1 MIKQSIKYLIFFS
14 LFFSLVSSGQ
24 ADILHIKVYDDV
36 GGDFTLTDQHGKS
49 FVMSEQNEKLTLLF
63 FGYLNC
69 PDICPMTLSEMMEV
83 KSLLGANKNQVQFA
97 MVTLDPERD
106 TQEQL
111 RLYMMNFDPEFLG
124 LYGDRKT
131 TDEIAKRYHV
141 LHKKRILRSGLGY
154 SVDHSGGA
162 YLVDKKGRLRYIFP
176 SKSPASR
183 FVQGIE
189 MILEGKASEEIRKP
203 TWLEKLVR

>member
-1 MIKQSIKYLIFFS
+1 MIKQSIKYLFLFG
-14 LFFSLVSSGQ
+14 LFFSLVSPLQ
-24 ADILHIKVYDDV
+24 AEKLNLSVYTDV
-36 GGDFTLTDQHGKS
+36 GGDFTLTDQHGKK
-49 FVMSEQNEKLTLLF
+49 FVMSEQKEKLTLLF
-63 FGYLNC
+63 FGYLHC

-83 KSLLGANKNQVQFA
+83 KALLGSNTNQVQFA
-97 MVTLDPERD
+97 MISLDPERD

-131 TDEIAKRYHV
+131 IDEIAKRYRV
-141 LHKKRILRSGLGY
+141 LHKKRTLRSALGY

-189 MILEGKASEEIRKP
+189 MILEGRAPETDRKP
-203 TWLEKLVR
+203 TWLEKLLK